1 MEADIVLVEVCESRL
16 TRRIPSLLSRL
27 RKRVAGGRRAQ
38 REEFQR
44 ILEIANIIAKKDP
57 KALPALIKLVGRHA
71 QARAMD
77 TVLRHPQDAEDCEY
91 DDRTVLFNPSAPL
104 TAAGLS
110 LNKLKRKVRTPRAMI
125 LGVDL
130 VFPWPWE
137 RGRIIDSL
145 CTLRPGGKGGK
156 WRQDLNHR
164 VELWLPL
171 GVGWVGGGNHSLTAG
186 IIHAQGKVKPEVT
199 YDISRVYRHVVC
211 DGVKYKRK
219 RDQSTISPVADLEMA
234 AIFEIGR
241 LIHKHHVRF

>member
-1 MEADIVLVEVCESRL
+1 MVEVCESRRS
-16 TRRIPSLLSRL
+16 TRNISLLSRL
-27 RKRVAGGRRAQ
+27 RKRVVGGRRAQ
-38 REEFQR
+38 REEFEC
-44 ILEIANIIAKKDP
+44 ILEIAHIIARKDS
-57 KALPALIKLVGRHA
+57 KALPALIKLIGRRA

-77 TVLRHPQDAEDCEY
+77 TVLRHPQDAKNCHY
-91 DDRTVLFNPSAPL
+91 DDRTVLFDTSAPL

-110 LNKLKRKVRTPRAMI
+110 FNDLKRKVRTPRAMT

-156 WRQDLNHR
+156 WQQDPNHLI
-164 VELWLPL
+164 ELWLPL

-211 DGVKYKRK
+211 DGVEYKRK
-219 RDQSTISPVADLEMA
+219 RDNSTIGPVADLEMA

-241 LIHKHHVRF
+241 LIYKHRVGF